1 MLVLIHSPN
10 SAGGLAEYAR
20 CQAHA
25 LWMLGLD
32 VVLLC
37 PRDFLKGREGSRVPC
52 KRAYTPFAKRKAL
65 KERGAERLRLLLNAA
80 NLVGMQW
87 RLAWEILVRRPDAV
101 ILDSYLEY
109 LSPLWV
115 WPHWLL
121 SKMLGVKY
129 VAILHDPVRDF
140 VVGPEFWHRASVNL
154 AFWPLS
160 VCVLHQHLPDRS
172 HIPQHVALVE
182 APHGLFDLKETDID
196 PKAVRREWG
205 VTDDKVAFLSFGF
218 IRDNKNVDLLIRAL
232 SRNPDA
238 VLVVMGSAQSS
249 KNKPLQFYRD
259 LASQVGVADRVI
271 FREEFVPDE
280 ALRGYFSA
288 ADVIAITYDGSFHSQ
303 SGVLNIAARARRPV
317 LASSGESPLRSSV
330 EKFCL
335 GVFVEPDSEAAV
347 AAGMGT
353 LCRQLRAGDC
363 GSEPDWDGYEQ
374 HASWERNAEVI
385 FEAISG

>member
-1 MLVLIHSPN
+1 MRILLHSL
-10 SAGGLAEYAR
+10 SSSGGLAEHTHYQAR
-20 CQAHA
+20 TFWA
-25 LWMLGLD
+25 MGLDVEVLCPSDFLQGRKLDYPTRRIYRPFEKRKRANGISTDLPRVLANIWNLLVVQWRLAFAVAARRPD
-32 VVLLC
+32 VVLL
-37 PRDFLKGREGSRVPC
+37 
-52 KRAYTPFAKRKAL
+52 
-65 KERGAERLRLLLNAA
+65 
-80 NLVGMQW
+80 
-87 RLAWEILVRRPDAV
+87 
-101 ILDSYLEY
+101 DSYMEY
-109 LSPLWV
+109 LSPLWI
-115 WPHWLL
+115 WPHLLL
-121 SKMLGVKY
+121 SKILGITY
-129 VAILHDPVRDF
+129 IANLHDPVRDL
-140 VVGPEFWHRASVNL
+140 VVGPRFWHHISVRL
-154 AFWPLS
+154 SFLPLDF
-160 VCVLHQHLPDRS
+160 CVVHQHFPDRRS
-172 HIPQHVALVE
+172 IPSGVQLIE
-182 APHGLFDLKETDID
+182 APVGVYDLQETDID
-196 PKAVRREWG
+196 PKEVRREWG
-205 VTDDKVAFLSFGF
+205 VKDDKVVFLSFGF